1 MNRKAFL
8 LSIVFLL
15 SMNLTCFA
23 QETSIVGTVT
33 DTSGAV
39 VPGAKVTVQ
48 NPAKGFMRHLTTN
61 SAGAY
66 VAASVPIGTYVIMV
80 EASGFQRLV
89 RTGILLQV
97 GAVRRV
103 DVQLKVG
110 SLAQQVTVQAAPL
123 HVQTDTPE
131 LSSVITGREIA
142 NLNLNGRDYLALT
155 LLVPGASPAHNW
167 NPTQAQVANNI
178 NVSFNGDRNREN
190 NVLIDGVPNA
200 DEGTYEDLD
209 TFPSLDSI
217 AEFRVAT
224 QQYGAEMGKM
234 GATQI
239 EVATKSGTRE
249 FHGDAYDYVRN
260 DAFDANPFFQNR
272 VIAPPG
278 GNAPKTP
285 LQWNDFGYTIG
296 GPFYI
301 PHRYNTGRS
310 KTFFFWSQEW
320 HDFNQGNVFDA
331 RVPTSLM
338 RQGDFSQCDS
348 TSADFIP
355 LLFQEG
361 CRLPKLKGKSYDTVQ
376 AMPGFSPQAFGNA
389 ADLLNAYI
397 PLPNNGLNTYTHS
410 GVNTTR
416 WWQGIVRVDQNISD
430 KTSLYFRGI
439 RESTNFV
446 TLGDTYGTLQTPH
459 YYLGLNGV
467 VHLVHTFNPTLMTDA
482 MAGAW
487 NFYQRWTNE
496 ASRYSLAG
504 TINKPSNFAMNHI
517 FAVNDANPL
526 LPGVHVAG
534 GLPFFFT
541 ANAGPVPYENAAPT
555 YALRDDTT
563 KVIGSQTLKF
573 GFYFEKYDK
582 NMDYQTGPSTQ
593 GMLSFGAGG
602 PVSAGNG
609 LANMFL
615 GRIQGYNESVIVR
628 DGVPVPGY
636 GRAYWRMTDFEP
648 YLQDNW
654 RATSKLTLNF
664 GLRYYFWTPQHDIQN
679 PPVDGNFLPNLY
691 NPALQAQLDANGNL
705 IPGSG
710 YNFTEYGNGLVN
722 CGRNGIPAGCTNLS
736 KLNFGPRF
744 GFAYDPFGHGTT
756 VIRGGYGIYYSDTS
770 EAGAEGMGG
779 NPPVALNP
787 TGSNIIGYTNIV
799 PGVLG
804 PFYGFVAIP
813 ANETFP
819 SVQQYSLSVQH
830 MFSGRDLLA
839 VAYVGTLGRH
849 NDLLYDMN
857 QVPLGLSTVNVPV
870 LANTSAVNGLTTNP
884 NPVPMCDAAGNC
896 NVQELLTNGVVPET
910 FFRPYRGYG
919 ELDMN
924 PLGANS
930 NYNALQVEF
939 RHAFSH
945 GLTFQTSYT
954 WSHELDET
962 SSDSSGTGVD
972 DSHLSRWYGT
982 GDLNRNQMLVLNY
995 IYDVPLFTHSGHAPL
1010 REALGGW
1017 RISGITTF
1025 YSGEPVNVSC
1035 GISGFNTGIGE
1046 GVQCNTVGPVR
1057 VKKGVFDD
1065 PQFGPTVTWFDPSV
1079 VTQPAASQLFANNE
1093 PGMFGY
1099 MGRNVLT
1106 GPGRNNW
1113 DLALLKDFKLPWVG
1127 GEGSTLQF
1135 RVETFNSFNTTQWSG
1150 IAAGCNGDPNS
1161 DGSPA
1166 FGRSCG
1172 GTQYNLGN
1180 GEVTGAY
1187 DPRIM
1192 QLALKLIF

>member
-1 MNRKAFL
+1 MKRSFL
-8 LSIVFLL
+8 LLTIMLL
-15 SMNLTCFA
+15 GLTLACFA

-39 VPGAKVTVQ
+39 IPGAKVTIE
-48 NPAKGFMRHLTTN
+48 NPAKGFTRHLVTN

-66 VAASVPIGTYVIMV
+66 VAASIPIGTYVV
-80 EASGFQRLV
+80 TAEAPGFQRLV
-89 RTGILLQV
+89 RSGIVLQV
-97 GAVRRV
+97 GAIRRV
-103 DVQLKVG
+103 DMQLAVG
-110 SLAQQVTVQAAPL
+110 SVSQEVSVHATRL

-131 LSSVITGREIA
+131 LSWVITGRQIA

-155 LLVPGASPAHNW
+155 LLVPGAAPDKGW
-167 NPTQAQVANNI
+167 NPTQAQVANTI

-190 NVLIDGVPNA
+190 NVLIDGVPNF
-200 DEGTYEDLD
+200 DEGTYMDLD

-224 QQYGAEMGKM
+224 QEYGADMGKM
-234 GATQI
+234 GAAQI

-260 DAFDANPFFQNR
+260 NAFDANPFFQNR
-272 VIAPPG
+272 VINPPG
-278 GNAPKTP
+278 GNAPATP
-285 LQWNDFGYTIG
+285 LKWNDFGYTIG

-301 PHRYNTGRS
+301 PGHYNTDKS

-320 HDFNQGNVFDA
+320 HDFDQGNVFNA
-331 RVPTSLM
+331 RVPTPLM
-338 RQGDFSQCDS
+338 RQGDFSECDS
-348 TSADFIP
+348 QSGNFIP

-361 CRLPKLKGKSYDTVQ
+361 CRLPKLKGKAYDNVQ
-376 AMPGFSPQAFGNA
+376 AMPGFNQQAFINGE
-389 ADLLNAYI
+389 DLLNAYV
-397 PLPNNGLNTYTHS
+397 PLPNNGINTYTQS

-416 WWQGIVRVDQNISD
+416 WWQGVVRVDQNISD
-430 KTSLYFRGI
+430 KTLLYFRGI
-439 RESTNFV
+439 RESTHFV
-446 TLGDTYGTLQTPH
+446 TLGDNYGTLQTPH
-459 YYLGLNGV
+459 YYLGLNGA
-467 VHLVHTFNPTLMTDA
+467 VHLVHTFSPSLMTDA
-482 MAGAW
+482 MVGAW

-504 TINKPSNFAMNHI
+504 TIDKPSNFVMNHI
-517 FAVNDANPL
+517 FSVNDSNPL
-526 LPGVHVAG
+526 LPGVHIAG
-534 GLPFFFT
+534 GVPFSFT

-563 KVIGSQTLKF
+563 KVIGSHILKF
-573 GFYFEKYDK
+573 GVYFEKYDK

-593 GMLSFGAGG
+593 GMLSFAPGG
-602 PVSAGNG
+602 PIGTGNA

-615 GRIQGYNESVIVR
+615 GRIQSYNESVIVR
-628 DGVPVPGY
+628 DGVPVAGY
-636 GRAYWRMTDFEP
+636 GRAYWRAADFEP
-648 YLQDNW
+648 YVQDNW
-654 RATSKLTLNF
+654 RATRKLTLNF

-691 NPALQAQLDANGNL
+691 NPAAQVQLDANGNL

-710 YNFTEYGNGLVN
+710 YNFTEYGNGLVG
-722 CGRNGIPAGCTNLS
+722 CGRNGIPAGCTTLN

-744 GFAYDPFGHGTT
+744 GFAYDPTGHGTT
-756 VIRGGYGIYYSDTS
+756 VIRGGYGLYYSATS

-787 TGSNIIGYTNIV
+787 SGSNILGYTNIV

-813 ANETFP
+813 TQETFP

-830 MFSGRDLLA
+830 MFSGNNLLG

-857 QVPLGLSTVNVPV
+857 QVPLGLGTVNVPV
-870 LANTSAVNGLTTNP
+870 LAGTSAVDALSNNP
-884 NPVPMCDAAGNC
+884 NPVPMCDATGNC
-896 NVQELLTNGVVPET
+896 NAQQLLINGVVPET

-930 NYNALQVEF
+930 NYNALQVQF

-945 GLTFQTSYT
+945 GLTFQASYT
-954 WSHELDET
+954 WSHELDTTT
-962 SSDSSGTGVD
+962 SDHSGTGID
-972 DSHLSRWYGT
+972 DSHLQRWYGT
-982 GDLNRNQMLVLNY
+982 GDLNRTQMLVLNY
-995 IYDVPLFTHSGHAPL
+995 VYDLPFFTHSNHGFL
-1010 REALGGW
+1010 RQGLGGW
-1017 RISGITTF
+1017 RVSGITTF
-1025 YSGEPVNVSC
+1025 YTGQPINISC
-1035 GISGFNTGIGE
+1035 GISGLNTGLGE
-1046 GVQCNTVGPVR
+1046 GMQCNTVGPL
-1057 VKKGVFDD
+1057 KIQKGVFDD
-1065 PQFGPTVTWFDPSV
+1065 PEFGPTVTWFDPNQM
-1079 VTQPAASQLFANNE
+1079 TQPLASQLFANNE

-1113 DLALLKDFKLPWVG
+1113 DLALLKNFKLPWFG
-1127 GEGSTLQF
+1127 REGSTLQF
-1135 RVETFNSFNTTQWSG
+1135 RLETFNTFNTVQWSN
-1150 IAAGCNGDPNS
+1150 ISAGCNGDPNA
-1161 DGSPA
+1161 DGTIA
-1166 FGRSCG
+1166 FGRPCG
-1172 GTQYNLGN
+1172 GSQYNQGN
-1180 GEVTGAY
+1180 GEVTSAY
-1187 DPRIM
+1187 SPRIV
-1192 QLALKLIF
+1192 QLALKFIF